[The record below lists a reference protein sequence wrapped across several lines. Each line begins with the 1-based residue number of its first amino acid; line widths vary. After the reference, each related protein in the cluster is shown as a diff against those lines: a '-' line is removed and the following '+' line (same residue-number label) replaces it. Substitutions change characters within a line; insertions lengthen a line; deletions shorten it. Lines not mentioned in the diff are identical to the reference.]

1 MGIKPLLRDGNIW
14 LNYRN
19 TPKSSILIGF
29 SIIYK
34 PSSYWGYPHLWKP
47 LNITNVKYTK
57 ISIKMPSIGWLK
69 FGPKIKV
76 SRSVG
81 SFVQSKR
88 WLKSV
93 PKDKPW
99 KTAEKRELIWDPNF
113 MDLAESESS
122 TNPERGWFWDDSRY
136 YLGWCGC
143 EVVTIQPKGSKRI
156 ELRGKW
162 NRTFSQNPRSFSSPW
177 GVWTC
182 PVPGWSLQQRLN
194 FEGQP
199 ETTPCWDSGWSRHQR
214 SHVEDS
220 RVNSPCPS
228 SDCIC
233 HQMSGFPG
241 SCKSCLRNPTLRSG
255 DQDNPWSLPM
265 LLYMGYRWIQ
275 MILYEISKDI
285 SFQRGHPTLHAG
297 PLLSP

>member
-57 ISIKMPSIGWLK
+57 IGIKMPSIGWLK

-99 KTAEKRELIWDPNF
+99 KTAEKRELIWDPQF
-113 MDLAESESS
+113 HGSGWIRIIHQPWKGVIL
-122 TNPERGWFWDDSRY
+122 GWFPLLFGVMWLWSRY
-136 YLGWCGC
+136 NSAKRIQKDWTTGKMKQNL
-143 EVVTIQPKGSKRI
+143 QPKSKKLFIPLGSLDVSSAWLKLAAKVKLWRPAGNDTL
-156 ELRGKW
+156 LRFWLK
-162 NRTFSQNPRSFSSPW
+162 SSPK
-177 GVWTC
+177 VTC
-182 PVPGWSLQQRLN
+182 WR
-194 FEGQP
+194 FEGK
-199 ETTPCWDSGWSRHQR
+199 
-214 SHVEDS
+214 
-220 RVNSPCPS
+220 
-228 SDCIC
+228 
-233 HQMSGFPG
+233 F
-241 SCKSCLRNPTLRSG
+241 TLSKL
-255 DQDNPWSLPM
+255 W
-265 LLYMGYRWIQ
+265 LY
-275 MILYEISKDI
+275 
-285 SFQRGHPTLHAG
+285 
-297 PLLSP
+297 LSPNVRLSRLLQVVSEKPNVEEWWPG

>member
-1 MGIKPLLRDGNIW
+1 
-14 LNYRN
+14 
-19 TPKSSILIGF
+19 
-29 SIIYK
+29 
-34 PSSYWGYPHLWKP
+34 
-47 LNITNVKYTK
+47 
-57 ISIKMPSIGWLK
+57 MPSIGWLK

-99 KTAEKRELIWDPNF
+99 RESIDTPISWIWLKHNHQPWKGVI
-113 MDLAESESS
+113 L
-122 TNPERGWFWDDSRY
+122 GWFPLLFGVMWLWSRY
-136 YLGWCGC
+136 N
-143 EVVTIQPKGSKRI
+143 SAKRI

-182 PVPGWSLQQRLN
+182 PVPGWSLHQRLN

-233 HQMSGFPG
+233 HQMSGFPC

-265 LLYMGYRWIQ
+265 LLYMGYKWYY
-275 MILYEISKDI
+275 MKYPKTSHFKGAILLFMPGPCCPLNPRLHSKI
-285 SFQRGHPTLHAG
+285 LQRAYDVAMKYSCLKFVWGLHNYNKCLVGTPMEEQAKLIVG
-297 PLLSP
+297 S

>member
-1 MGIKPLLRDGNIW
+1 MLVYQRVLFGVMW
-14 LNYRN
+14 L
-19 TPKSSILIGF
+19 
-29 SIIYK
+29 
-34 PSSYWGYPHLWKP
+34 W
-47 LNITNVKYTK
+47 
-57 ISIKMPSIGWLK
+57 
-69 FGPKIKV
+69 
-76 SRSVG
+76 
-81 SFVQSKR
+81 
-88 WLKSV
+88 
-93 PKDKPW
+93 
-99 KTAEKRELIWDPNF
+99 
-113 MDLAESESS
+113 
-122 TNPERGWFWDDSRY
+122 SRY
-136 YLGWCGC
+136 N
-143 EVVTIQPKGSKRI
+143 SAKRI

-182 PVPGWSLQQRLN
+182 PVPGWSLHQRLN

-265 LLYMGYRWIQ
+265 LLYMGYKWYY
-275 MILYEISKDI
+275 MKYPKTSHFKGAILLFMPGPCCPLNPRLHSKI
-285 SFQRGHPTLHAG
+285 LQRAYDVAMKYSCLKFVWGLHNYNKCLVGTPMEEQAKLIVG
-297 PLLSP
+297 S